1 MNRPPAPDTPAM
13 TPRQR
18 SAWILFALLM
28 VLLVLLFDWNWYKR
42 PLQAAVA
49 SATGRSFVIEGDLN
63 VDLAFFRPT
72 ITAHGVVL
80 GNVEWSGQDEMFRA
94 ERVDIQWAFWHLFA
108 GRIYLPQ
115 VRLDGA
121 DLLLE
126 RDRERQT
133 NWRFGDE
140 PRDAAASRGLPDID
154 QLWLADSR
162 LRLVEEPFRT
172 DLSVEVRSD
181 RPAEGETF
189 APVLLSGAG
198 SYRGNDFLLQGRI
211 DSPLLLAEQEKPFRI
226 DLEARAG
233 ATRARATGALATP
246 LQLDDFDLGFGISG
260 DDMADLY
267 TLLGLAIPT
276 TSAYKL
282 EGQLARVDGVWSY
295 RGMSGVVGDS
305 DLAGEV
311 IVDGTRERTL
321 LRADLRSERL
331 DFDDLAGFIGGKPT
345 VGEGNRPVQAMTG
358 PRLFPDAPYDLA
370 KLRAMDADV
379 KLKARRVTSPTLPL
393 ESLDGHLVLVDGE
406 LRLDPLSLGVAG
418 GQVDTVVRLDSRQTP
433 IAADIA
439 LTARRLELPRL
450 APDAAPESTGRI
462 GAQIDLRGRGNSVA
476 AFMASANGDLDLAMG
491 PGQISNLTLEL
502 AGLDIAE
509 ALRFLLGKDRVVPV
523 RCGFADF
530 TVVDGTMT
538 LDNFAFDTTDTLLLA
553 EGSADLGDESLDLV
567 LKPRPK
573 DASPFSLR
581 SPLRVGG
588 TFKSPTIRPQGGPLL
603 LRSAA
608 AAALF
613 AVAPPA
619 ALLALVETGPG
630 EDADC
635 LKQVAPKP

>member
-1 MNRPPAPDTPAM
+1 M

-18 SAWILFALLM
+18 RAWILFALLM
-28 VLLVLLFDWNWYKR
+28 VLLIVLFDWNWYKR
-42 PLQAAVA
+42 PVQAAVA
-49 SATGRSFVIEGDLN
+49 SATGRSFVIEGDLE

-72 ITAHGVVL
+72 IIAHGVVL
-80 GNVEWSGQDEMFRA
+80 GNVDWSDAPEMFRA
-94 ERVDIQWAFWHLFA
+94 ERVEVQWAFWHLFA
-108 GRIYLPQ
+108 GRVYLPQ

-121 DLLLE
+121 ALHLE
-126 RDRERQT
+126 RDQALRA
-133 NWRFGDE
+133 NWRFNDE
-140 PRDAAASRGLPDID
+140 ARDDGKPARTPDID
-154 QLWLADSR
+154 QLWVTDSR
-162 LRLVEEPFRT
+162 FRLVEAPLRT
-172 DLSVEVRSD
+172 DLAVQVRSGL
-181 RPAEGETF
+181 PADGETF
-189 APVLLSGAG
+189 PPLLLSGDG
-198 SYRGNDFLLQGRI
+198 RYRGNDFLLQGRV
-211 DSPLLLAEQEKPFRI
+211 DSPLLLADAEEKFRI

-233 ATRARATGALATP
+233 ATRMRATGALATP
-246 LQLDDFDLGFGISG
+246 LQLADFDLGFEISG

-267 TLLGLAIPT
+267 PVLGLAIPT
-276 TSAYKL
+276 TSAYRL
-282 EGQLARVDGVWSY
+282 EGQLAREDGIWSY

-311 IVDGTRERTL
+311 IVDGTRGRTL
-321 LRADLRSERL
+321 LRADLRSDQL

-345 VGEGNRPVQAMTG
+345 VGEGNRPVQATAG
-358 PRLFPDAPYDLA
+358 TRLFPDAPYDLA

-406 LRLDPLSLGVAG
+406 LKLDPLSLGVAG
-418 GQVDTVVRLDSRQTP
+418 GQVDTVVRLDSRQSP
-433 IAADIA
+433 IAVDIG
-439 LTARRLELPRL
+439 LTARRLELPKL

-462 GAQIDLRGRGNSVA
+462 GARIDLRGRGNSLA

-553 EGSADLGDESLDLV
+553 EGSADLGDESLDLL

-630 EDADC
+630 KDADC